1 MYRVFLGAPSKS
13 EISNDPRSYSW
24 RTLNSTS
31 ISVSQSRPLPAPPAL
46 EEKKKD
52 ASGSSS
58 GRLIQQTQSY
68 GSLAFPFPLETL
80 EEASR
85 RVSLIYKDLAFREE
99 EGEEEVDDMDE
110 EGSVLDLLAQTLDEV
125 REVAQRCAE
134 IEIDKE
140 EGPSLQQEASV
151 LEPLDAQVSVSRGV
165 EQITMLTWP
174 PTALNES
181 ASMLSFSRAND
192 MHSNLGGP
200 SGFNLNSTTG
210 PSFIFNISERE
221 TQARHDAQTQSRF
234 LETQAESQSYQESR
248 SISDANASIARFPS
262 FHFNLHS
269 LTPLSSISSNAK
281 NKLGL
286 ALPTAK
292 TQRKVNL
299 LVVVLEVEGPDTI
312 RVKKG
317 VDAGKEVSVLK
328 LILGEED
335 GSVGKLTAWRE
346 VAEEW
351 GGAGKKVGVKRG
363 DVVHLENVMATC
375 DPASSTTLSASPY
388 LSSAFTICY
397 RTMPY
402 THEDGRLRPDLRLGA
417 SEPSVRKV
425 AAVVR
430 WFENV
435 AGLACPT

>member
-31 ISVSQSRPLPAPPAL
+31 LSVSQSRPSPSPAL
-46 EEKKKD
+46 EGDEE
-52 ASGSSS
+52 AS
-58 GRLIQQTQSY
+58 GRLIQQTQSS
-68 GSLAFPFPLETL
+68 GSLAFPFPLERL

-85 RVSLIYKDLAFREE
+85 RVSLIYKDLVFREE
-99 EGEEEVDDMDE
+99 EGEEEGEVEVDDMDE
-110 EGSVLDLLAQTLDEV
+110 EESVLDLLARTLDEV
-125 REVAQRCAE
+125 KEMAKWCAE

-140 EGPSLQQEASV
+140 EGPSLQQEASTS
-151 LEPLDAQVSVSRGV
+151 EPLDAQVSVSRGV
-165 EQITMLTWP
+165 EQTTMLSWP
-174 PTALNES
+174 PTASNES
-181 ASMLSFSRAND
+181 ASMLAFSRANE

-200 SGFNLNSTTG
+200 SGFNFNSTTG
-210 PSFIFNISERE
+210 PSFIFNISERGTE
-221 TQARHDAQTQSRF
+221 ARCETQSRF

-262 FHFNLHS
+262 FHFNLNS
-269 LTPLSSISSNAK
+269 LTPLSSLSSNAK
-281 NKLGL
+281 NKLGP

-299 LVVVLEVEGPDTI
+299 LVAILEVEGPDTI

-363 DVVHLENVMATC
+363 DVVHFENVMATC
-375 DPASSTTLSASPY
+375 DPASSTTFSASPY
-388 LSSAFTICY
+388 LKSAFTICY
-397 RTMPY
+397 RAMPY

-417 SEPSVRKV
+417 SVPSVRKV

-430 WFENV
+430 WFENM
-435 AGLACPT
+435 AGLAGPTR